1 MHTFCKM
8 SFLFILT
15 VCFLWKAVPAQ
26 NRSGQT
32 KLESCIVNYENGE
45 YQKTADS
52 LERLAPALSSP
63 EHQMEAYKYLAYSY
77 GMLNRIEKSKTIFK
91 LVLKKY
97 PNMNIDTMEA
107 PPNIAIIFKQVKL
120 ENKIE
125 TMNSSHPKAIIVVQK
140 KNVVLPVVVL
150 SCSIMFAG
158 ASADL
163 FYYGNQQ
170 HQKYN
175 SVNTPDQGLLD
186 VYYSKYRNAT
196 IAGAVSAGAAVVLL
210 PVSLYL
216 FTKKEHSKKNVS
228 LSFINGH
235 PSVVYSF

>member
-1 MHTFCKM
+1 MP
-8 SFLFILT
+8 FLFILT
-15 VCFLWKAVPAQ
+15 VCFLWKAIPAQ

-52 LERLAPALSSP
+52 LERLAPALSNP
-63 EHQMEAYKYLAYSY
+63 EQQMEAYKYLAYSY
-77 GMLNRIEKSKTIFK
+77 GMLNRVEKSKTIFK

-97 PNMNIDTMEA
+97 PNMNIDTLEA

-120 ENKIE
+120 EKKIE
-125 TMNSSHPKAIIVVQK
+125 TMNSSHPKAIVVVQK
-140 KNVVLPVVVL
+140 KNVVVPVVVL
-150 SCSIMFAG
+150 SCSIIFAG
-158 ASADL
+158 ASVDL

-170 HQKYN
+170 HQKYKT
-175 SVNTPDQGLLD
+175 VNTSDQALMDG
-186 VYYSKYRNAT
+186 YYSRYRNAT
-196 IAGAVSAGAAVVLL
+196 IAGAISAGVAAVLL

-216 FTKKEHSKKNVS
+216 FIKKEHPEKNVS
-228 LSFINGH
+228 LPFINGH

>member
-1 MHTFCKM
+1 MHIFCKLP
-8 SFLFILT
+8 FLFILA
-15 VCFLWKAVPAQ
+15 VCLLWKAVPAQ
-26 NRSGQT
+26 NRPGQT
-32 KLESCIVNYENGE
+32 KLESCIVNYEYGE

-63 EHQMEAYKYLAYSY
+63 KEQMEAYKYLAYSY
-77 GMLNRIEKSKTIFK
+77 GMLNRIEKSKTVFK

-97 PNMNIDTMEA
+97 PNMNIDTLEA

-125 TMNSSHPKAIIVVQK
+125 TINSSHPKAIVVVQK
-140 KNVVLPVVVL
+140 KNVVLPVIVL
-150 SCSIMFAG
+150 SCSILFAG

-170 HQKYN
+170 HQKYV
-175 SVNTPDQGLLD
+175 SIKTPDQGLLD
-186 VYYSKYRNAT
+186 GYYSKYRNAT
-196 IAGAVSAGAAVVLL
+196 IAGAVSAGVAAVLL
-210 PVSLYL
+210 PVSFYL
-216 FTKKEHSKKNVS
+216 FTKKEPPKKNVS
-228 LSFINGH
+228 LSFVNGY